1 MTSAEKLVSMMRNQG
16 KYHNGK
22 GIRVGT
28 MLSDENV
35 ELDGLEL
42 EPEDYVKNTDITLQ
56 AGDEVLVGQIE
67 EELYVIICK
76 LE

>member
-1 MTSAEKLVSMMRNQG
+1 MTSAEKLVNMMRNQG

-22 GIRVGT
+22 GIRAGT

-42 EPEDYVKNTDITLQ
+42 EPEDYLKNADITLH
-56 AGDEVLVGQIE
+56 AGDEVLIGQIN